1 MIIKMED
8 ITRVYTIG
16 DVEVHAL
23 RGVSLSVER
32 GEFVAIIGPSGSGK
46 STIMHL
52 IGCLDRPTSGVY
64 ELEDIAIAGL
74 SDNELSEI
82 RNKKIGFVFQTFNLI
97 PRMSVLKNVVLP
109 LVYSGAPVK
118 ERYERAAQIISQT
131 GLSHRVSHRPSELSG
146 GEQQRVAIAR
156 ALVNN
161 PSLLLAD
168 EPTGNL
174 DSQTGEEIMK
184 IFQELNQTGVT
195 IILVTHE
202 EKIAKYATRI
212 LSLQDG
218 RILSDE
224 RTDRNLL
231 WGH

>member
-1 MIIKMED
+1 MIITMND
-8 ITRVYTIG
+8 ITRVYTLKR
-16 DVEVHAL
+16 VEIHAL
-23 RGVSLSVER
+23 RGVSLSIQK
-32 GEFVAIIGPSGSGK
+32 GEFVVIIGPSGSGK
-46 STIMHL
+46 STIMHI
-52 IGCLDRPTSGVY
+52 IGCLDRPTSGIY
-64 ELEDIAIAGL
+64 KLENIEIAGL

-97 PRMSVLKNVVLP
+97 PRMSVLKNVALP
-109 LVYSGAPVK
+109 MIYGGVTTK
-118 ERYERAAQIISQT
+118 ERYKKTMEVISQI
-131 GLSHRVSHRPSELSG
+131 GLSHRVAHRPSELSG

-184 IFQELNQTGVT
+184 IFQELNQSGVT

-202 EKIAKYATRI
+202 EKVAKYATRI
-212 LSLQDG
+212 ISLRDG
-218 RILSDE
+218 MILSD
-224 RTDRNLL
+224 RKNV
-231 WGH
+231 

>member
-8 ITRVYTIG
+8 ITKVYTLG

-32 GEFVAIIGPSGSGK
+32 REFVAIIGPSGSGK
-46 STIMHL
+46 STMMHL

-109 LVYSGAPVK
+109 LVYSGTPVK
-118 ERYERAAQIISQT
+118 ERYERAAKIISQT

-161 PSLLLAD
+161 PPLLLAD

-184 IFQELNQTGVT
+184 IFQELNQAGVT

-212 LSLQDG
+212 ISLQDG

-224 RTDRNLL
+224 RRFSC
-231 WGH
+231 